1 MRRPHSDYA
10 RVVVL
15 DWLAVGSRS
24 DAELLSAWRA
34 GDREAG
40 EALMQRHYGSI
51 LRYFELNASWAADD
65 LAQRTFM
72 ACIERADHVRDSA
85 AFRAYLMGIARRQL
99 ALHQR
104 ELARSRALKS
114 FDAPS
119 QRTQL
124 STLLARSR
132 EQLLALRALA
142 TLPRQPQMLLI
153 LFYWDGVSTLDLA
166 DIFGVP
172 TSTIRTRLQRARD
185 LLRQRMGG
193 MLPSD
198 RQHSDEVL
206 HELLTSVVAS
216 DPRRMLTPV
225 AVEG

>member
-1 MRRPHSDYA
+1 
-10 RVVVL
+10 VVGR
-15 DWLAVGSRS
+15 AS
-24 DAELLSAWRA
+24 DAELLVAWRG
-34 GDREAG
+34 GDRNAG
-40 EALMQRHYGSI
+40 EMLMQRHYASV

-104 ELARSRALKS
+104 ELARSRALRS
-114 FDAPS
+114 FEAPS
-119 QRTQL
+119 QPTQL
-124 STLLARSR
+124 STLIARSR

-153 LFYWDGVSTLDLA
+153 LFYWDGVSTPDLA
-166 DIFGVP
+166 QIFEVP
-172 TSTIRTRLQRARD
+172 TSTIRTRLARARD
-185 LLRQRMGG
+185 LMRNRMGG
-193 MLPSD
+193 MVSSD
-198 RQHSDEVL
+198 LQRSDAAL

-216 DPRRMLTPV
+216 DPRRVLTSV

>member
-1 MRRPHSDYA
+1 
-10 RVVVL
+10 
-15 DWLAVGSRS
+15 VGVRS
-24 DAELLSAWRA
+24 DAELLVAWRL
-34 GDREAG
+34 GNREAG
-40 EALMQRHYGSI
+40 EALMQRHYASI

-72 ACIERADHVRDSA
+72 ACIERADHLRDSA

-104 ELARSRALKS
+104 ELARSRALRS

-124 STLLARSR
+124 STLVARSR

-142 TLPRQPQMLLI
+142 TLPRRPQMLLI
-153 LFYWDGVSTLDLA
+153 LYYWDGVSTPDLA
-166 DIFGVP
+166 QSFGVP
-172 TSTIRTRLQRARD
+172 TSTIRTRLARARD
-185 LLRQRMGG
+185 LLRHRMDG
-193 MLPSD
+193 MLVSD
-198 RQHSDEVL
+198 PQVRSDQAL

-216 DPRRMLTPV
+216 DPRRMLISV
-225 AVEG
+225 AVER